1 MHRLLLIFS
10 QPGGS
15 ANSGRRS
22 VEIISNFPQVSH
34 SLPLHRYIASSLI
47 FRLATDYDAQYPI
60 SPVTTG
66 VTMRAPRLASPCG
79 IRRTR
84 RRQPCRTRARG
95 LAHSKVKIRNFES
108 EADLSPPPR
117 PPARPVPFAPSS
129 QPCRGGLKVCGCG
142 WVPSYSHPRLIP
154 THPLHPVGPVQATP
168 ARSFFRRL
176 PHCLI

>member
-15 ANSGRRS
+15 ANSGGRL

-66 VTMRAPRLASPCG
+66 VTMRVPASPRLAESEG
-79 IRRTR
+79 
-84 RRQPCRTRARG
+84 QDEDSLAARARG

-108 EADLSPPPR
+108 EADLSPPPL

>member
-47 FRLATDYDAQYPI
+47 FCLATDYDAQYPI

-66 VTMRAPRLASPCG
+66 VTMRVPASPRLAESEGQDEDSLAARADSLIPRLKSATLNRKR
-79 IRRTR
+79 ISRPR
-84 RRQPCRTRARG
+84 RAR
-95 LAHSKVKIRNFES
+95 
-108 EADLSPPPR
+108 
-117 PPARPVPFAPSS
+117 ARPVPFAPSS

>member
-1 MHRLLLIFS
+1 MSRCGSCSPSIS

-15 ANSGRRS
+15 ANCGGRL
-22 VEIISNFPQVSH
+22 VEIISNLPQVSH

-47 FRLATDYDAQYPI
+47 FCLATDYDAQYPI

-84 RRQPCRTRARG
+84 QPCRARG

-108 EADLSPPPR
+108 EADLSPPPAAF
-117 PPARPVPFAPSS
+117 ARPVPFAPSP
-129 QPCRGGLKVCGCG
+129 QPCRGGLKVCRFG

-154 THPLHPVGPVQATP
+154 THPIHPVQATP

>member
-1 MHRLLLIFS
+1 MSRSYRIF
-10 QPGGS
+10 P
-15 ANSGRRS
+15 R
-22 VEIISNFPQVSH
+22 FPT
-34 SLPLHRYIASSLI
+34 LYLYIATSLHLLSCASL
-47 FRLATDYDAQYPI
+47 RT
-60 SPVTTG
+60 
-66 VTMRAPRLASPCG
+66 TMRSIQFLQSRQELRCALLASPRLAESEG
-79 IRRTR
+79 
-84 RRQPCRTRARG
+84 QDEDSLAARARG